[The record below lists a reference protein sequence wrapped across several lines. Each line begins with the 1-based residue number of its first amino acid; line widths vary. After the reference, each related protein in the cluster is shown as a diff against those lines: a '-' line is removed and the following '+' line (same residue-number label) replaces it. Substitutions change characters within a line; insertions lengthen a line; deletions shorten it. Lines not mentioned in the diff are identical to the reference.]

1 MSSELEKQLKS
12 HTFFIDRSLGKK
24 TIPDALIHKGLKVE
38 IHDDHFEPDT
48 TDQEWLKSVGKNE
61 WIVITKDNRIKNRS
75 WEFDMVRKYN
85 VRMFVIR
92 QASLTGQEIADILIN
107 SAKKI
112 AIFLKNNNP
121 PFIASI
127 SKSGNISKIR

>member
-1 MSSELEKQLKS
+1 MSSVLEKQLKS

-24 TIPDALIHKGLKVE
+24 TIPDALISKGLNVE

-48 TDQEWLKSVGKNE
+48 SDQEWLKSVGKNE

-85 VRMFVIR
+85 VRMFVVR

-107 SAKKI
+107 TAKKL
-112 AIFLKNNNP
+112 AIFLKYNNP